1 MSDYG
6 STFFY
11 VFSDRGA
18 LLQQGISAGCGQY
31 AVYQNYRE
39 LGNDTDVMVF
49 NITEK
54 EKVELSQI
62 EMN

>member
-1 MSDYG
+1 MSDYD
-6 STFFY
+6 STVFY

-31 AVYQNYRE
+31 AVYQNYHE
-39 LGNDTDVMVF
+39 LGNDTDVTVF

-54 EKVELSQI
+54 AKVELSQI
-62 EMN
+62 EIN